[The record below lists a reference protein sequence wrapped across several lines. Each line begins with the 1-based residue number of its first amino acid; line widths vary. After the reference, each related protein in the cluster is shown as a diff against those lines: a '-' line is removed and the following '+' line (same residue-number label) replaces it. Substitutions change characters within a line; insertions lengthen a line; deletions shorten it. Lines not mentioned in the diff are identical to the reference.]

1 MGIHYNHKSKAG
13 DRKMQKELKLK
24 MKAEARKLKRL
35 EKEAE
40 AQTEEMRKLEELTRP
55 DKPTSNDVSNS

>member
-13 DRKMQKELKLK
+13 DRKMQKQLKLK
-24 MKAEARKLKRL
+24 MKADARKQKRL

-40 AQTEEMRKLEELTRP
+40 EQEEEMRKLEELTRP
-55 DKPTSNDVSNS
+55 DNNSTEKNN